1 MGWLI
6 TAYAW
11 TRTRII
17 WVMGVALA
25 VCLLAISL
33 MRNRLKEREREAM
46 RAHGWID
53 TAKRISQVDESESVE
68 QARERL
74 KEIQDEMDARD

>member
-11 TRTRII
+11 TRARII

-25 VCLLAISL
+25 LCLLAISL
-33 MRNRLKEREREAM
+33 MRNRLQAREREAL
-46 RAHGWID
+46 RQAGWID
-53 TAKRISQVDESESVE
+53 TARRISSVDESGTADE
-68 QARERL
+68 ARERL
-74 KEIQDEMDARD
+74 KEMKDEMDSR